1 MGEGGVLASSG
12 DVLLSADTSGPQ
24 ADLTERFV
32 ESLPFSRTG
41 AGADDVA
48 VMRAVKRTKSP
59 TGLPRIVILGCPV
72 DMLTMDQTLEQI
84 EGFIAARQPVQH
96 CVVNASKAVLS
107 QTDERLRRVVNGC
120 ELVNA
125 DGQSIVWAARLLGH
139 PVPERVAGID
149 LFVNLLD
156 LAERRGY
163 GVYFLGATYDVAA
176 GVVERAQ
183 REHPRLRI
191 CGWHDG
197 YLRKGDTETV
207 IDEVRAGEPDLLFV
221 GMPSPRKE
229 YWLDEN
235 LEKLGVPFCMG
246 VGGSFDVYAGK
257 TARAPLWMQQAG
269 LEWFHRF
276 AKEPRRM
283 WRRYLFGNLAFLRLL
298 HDEYVPSRGL
308 GRRISD
314 LYMVATYG
322 RRRED
327 ARSVPHAGRR
337 RSDRLQDAPAGRRVT
352 DAWPPDDGPSLS

>member
-1 MGEGGVLASSG
+1 MGDQEVLVPVG
-12 DVLLSADTSGPQ
+12 DALLCADTCEPQ
-24 ADLTERFV
+24 SELTDRFV
-32 ESLPFSRTG
+32 DGLPSSRG
-41 AGADDVA
+41 GGSADDVA
-48 VMRAVKRTKSP
+48 VMRAVKRAKSP
-59 TGLPRIVILGCPV
+59 TGLPRILMLGCPV
-72 DMLTMDQTLEQI
+72 DMLTMSQTLEQV

-107 QTDERLRRVVNGC
+107 QTDHELGRILNGC

-125 DGQSIVWAARLLGH
+125 DGQSVVWAARLLGH

-149 LFVNLLD
+149 LFINLLA

-163 GVYFLGATYDVAA
+163 GVYFLGATLDVVA

-183 REHPRLRI
+183 REHPGLRI

-197 YLRKGDTETV
+197 YLREGDTEAV
-207 IDEVRAGEPDLLFV
+207 IEEVRATEPDLLFV

-235 LEKLGVPFCMG
+235 LHKLGVPFSMG

-298 HDEYVPSRGL
+298 HDEYVPDRKL
-308 GRRISD
+308 GRRLTD
-314 LYMVATYG
+314 LYNVATYG
-322 RRRED
+322 RRRTD
-327 ARSVPHAGRR
+327 VSPAPHAGRR
-337 RSDRLQDAPAGRRVT
+337 RADRSPEAPVGRRFS
-352 DAWPPDDGPSLS
+352 DQWPPDDGPSLS